1 MRWSR
6 VTSASRGTLSRR
18 SVLSVSRL
26 AIINGKVAFLAPEI
40 GIVPLS
46 LCPPQMRMRSMP
58 PLPRVRQTRAA
69 RRQRALAFLF
79 MPGNSGGIVGLGG
92 VRRAR
97 ADRAGLR
104 LGLAT
109 LEILPQRRAQTPLL
123 PHLLR
128 ALSPLVH
135 GCKTTTRRHA
145 TEASGGRPLNR
156 RALAPGAPV

>member
-1 MRWSR
+1 MRWSKF
-6 VTSASRGTLSRR
+6 TSASRGTLSRT

-58 PLPRVRQTRAA
+58 PLPMSGKHAPQGASA
-69 RRQRALAFLF
+69 PLALLF

-97 ADRAGLR
+97 ADRAGLG

-123 PHLLR
+123 PHLPR
-128 ALSPLVH
+128 ALSRLVH
-135 GCKTTTRRHA
+135 GLQDYDPTARDG
-145 TEASGGRPLNR
+145 SL
-156 RALAPGAPV
+156 